1 MENNNT
7 NNKKQEAGALWE
19 KTSKAGKKF
28 FSGYVVGEDGE
39 KIKIVGFENIYKKP
53 GENSPDVRLYLS
65 EEVASAKEASPKKK
79 LELPKENV
87 SVSEDDS
94 EDIPF

>member
-1 MENNNT
+1 MENNT

-28 FSGYVVGEDGE
+28 FSGYFLDQDGE
-39 KIKIVGFENIYKKP
+39 RVKIVAFENIYKKP
-53 GENSPDVRLYLS
+53 GENSPDIRVYLS
-65 EEVASAKEASPKKK
+65 EDQSSGKEAAASKQI
-79 LELPKENV
+79 ELPKENA